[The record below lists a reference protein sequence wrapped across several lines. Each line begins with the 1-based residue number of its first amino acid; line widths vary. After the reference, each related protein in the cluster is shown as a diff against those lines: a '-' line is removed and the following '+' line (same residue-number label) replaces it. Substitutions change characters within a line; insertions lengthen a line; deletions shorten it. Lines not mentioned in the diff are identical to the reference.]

1 MENSLDALL
10 QRLSGGD
17 DTLAEEAVRELAD
30 LVQLQ
35 PDKVIAGLDAL
46 LKSPKADDR
55 WWALRTLAEIPGEQ
69 ALEQLSSGL
78 SDPDAGVRQ
87 CAALGLRFHADDRAM
102 PGLIEALSDPD
113 GLVVQLA
120 GDALVAIG
128 GNAVPALLEV
138 LQNGKQ
144 LARLEAA
151 RALAMIGDEGAIPA
165 LFNALDGNSRWIEYW
180 ASLGLERMGVG
191 MSFFLPE

>member
-1 MENSLDALL
+1 MENPLDALL
-10 QRLSGGD
+10 QRLTGGD
-17 DTLAEEAVRELAD
+17 DILAEEAARELAA
-30 LVQLQ
+30 LVQPQ
-35 PDKVIAGLDAL
+35 PVEVITGLDAL
-46 LKSPKADDR
+46 LQSPEADDR
-55 WWALRTLAEIPGEQ
+55 WWALRTLAEIPGQ
-69 ALEQLSSGL
+69 QSLEKLSAGL
-78 SDPDAGVRQ
+78 FDPDAGVRQ
-87 CAALGLRFHADDRAM
+87 CAALGLRFHADGCAI

-138 LQNGKQ
+138 LEKGQQ
-144 LARLEAA
+144 LARLEAV

-165 LFNALDGNSRWIEYW
+165 LFDALDGDSRWIEYW

>member
-1 MENSLDALL
+1 MENSLDAML

-17 DTLAEEAVRELAD
+17 DTLAEEAVRNLVD

-35 PDKVIAGLDAL
+35 PVKVIAGLDAL
-46 LKSPKADDR
+46 LQSPKADDR

-69 ALEQLSSGL
+69 ALERLSNGL

-87 CAALGLRFHADDRAM
+87 CAALGLRFHADDRVM
-102 PGLIEALSDPD
+102 PGLIQALSDPD

-128 GNAVPALLEV
+128 GNAVSALLDV
-138 LQNGKQ
+138 LQNGKET
-144 LARLEAA
+144 ARLEAV
-151 RALAMIGDEGAIPA
+151 RTLAMIGDESAIPA
-165 LFNALDGNSRWIEYW
+165 LFNALDGDSRWIEYW

>member
-1 MENSLDALL
+1 MVNSLDDLL
-10 QRLSGGD
+10 CRLTVGD
-17 DTLAEEAVRELAD
+17 EMLAEEAVHELVACYHLNPGEVITGLED
-30 LVQLQ
+30 LMQSQ
-35 PDKVIAGLDAL
+35 
-46 LKSPKADDR
+46 KADDR
-55 WWALRTLAEIPGEQ
+55 WWAMRTLAEIPGQ
-69 ALEQLSSGL
+69 QSLERLSAGL

-87 CAALGLRFHADDRAM
+87 CAALGLRFHADVSVLPD
-102 PGLIEALSDPD
+102 LIEALSDPD

-138 LQNGKQ
+138 LEKGQQ
-144 LARLEAA
+144 PARLEAV

-165 LFNALDGNSRWIEYW
+165 LFNALDDDSRWIEYW

>member
-10 QRLSGGD
+10 QRLTGGD
-17 DTLAEEAVRELAD
+17 DMLAEEAARELAA

-35 PDKVIAGLDAL
+35 PVDVIAGLDAL
-46 LKSPKADDR
+46 LQSPEADDR
-55 WWALRTLAEIPGEQ
+55 WWALRTLAEIPGQ
-69 ALEQLSSGL
+69 QSLERLSAGL
-78 SDPDAGVRQ
+78 SDLDAGVRQ
-87 CAALGLRFHADDRAM
+87 CAALGLRLHADGFTL

-138 LQNGKQ
+138 LENGQ
-144 LARLEAA
+144 QPARLEAV
-151 RALAMIGDEGAIPA
+151 RALAMIGDEVAIPA
-165 LFNALDGNSRWIEYW
+165 LFNALDDDSRWIEYW

>member
-1 MENSLDALL
+1 MENSLNALL
-10 QRLSGGD
+10 QRLTGGD
-17 DTLAEEAVRELAD
+17 DTLAEKAVRELAA

-35 PDKVIAGLDAL
+35 PVKVITGLDAL
-46 LKSPKADDR
+46 LQSPKSDDR
-55 WWALRTLAEIPGEQ
+55 WWALRTLAEIPGQ
-69 ALEQLSSGL
+69 QSLERLSAGL

-87 CAALGLRFHADDRAM
+87 CAALGLRFHADGRAM

-128 GNAVPALLEV
+128 GNAVPALLDV

-144 LARLEAA
+144 PARLEAV

-165 LFNALDGNSRWIEYW
+165 LFNALDGDSRWIEYW